1 MKLQKATLFALYAAL
16 ELAREPQRQFSTSE
30 IAEKYGVS
38 THHLAKVMRN
48 LVRAGMIESVRGV
61 GGGYR
66 FAGDVD
72 RTTLL
77 DVIRLFE
84 PMGSEL
90 GLSSNASAA
99 AVPTLSGLRHVSDEM
114 DDLMRATLDSIT
126 LKTLL
131 KNISNETG
139 HGAPVG
145 ATGE

>member
-1 MKLQKATLFALYAAL
+1 MKLQKATLFALYATL
-16 ELAREPQRQFSTSE
+16 ELAREPQRQFSTSD
-30 IAEKYGVS
+30 IAEKYGIS

-48 LVRAGMIESVRGV
+48 LVRVGMIESVRGV

-66 FAGDVD
+66 FAGDID

-77 DVIRLFE
+77 DVIQLFE
-84 PMGSEL
+84 PMESDL
-90 GLSSNASAA
+90 GLSGDASAA
-99 AVPTLSGLRHVSDEM
+99 AVPILSGLRHVSDEM

-131 KNISNETG
+131 KNISNEAG
-139 HGAPVG
+139 RSAPVS